1 MRQDSGGFGT
11 VEQGALAVAAVLVLL
26 GAGGIWKGALGA
38 PDVGRDFA
46 LAYVLAAG
54 VALAVGTLA
63 ASAYRSRSQ
72 VDIDRLERAVSD
84 LSQANSK
91 IENVNKALM
100 KAAEFQTHVERVA
113 KAYDALEALLKEAA
127 DNTKAAKSSQDSI
140 QDLSSSIRDEMKS
153 VKKDRLRLGAS
164 TAAELMTKWEIC
176 VASVIENEDYRR
188 SARVAYYE
196 EIKGL
201 LLAAGEELRP
211 VPTLN
216 GWEAADGNFEAVP
229 SDRAVGDIILVRTYA
244 YYAGGKS
251 IGLAVGSKSSGPS
264 ERAGIL
270 PESKTPGAA
279 HDVSAPEKVS
289 IDGGGVL
296 VDEKEVQS

>member
-1 MRQDSGGFGT
+1 MGEKSGKTRWAEPVMLG
-11 VEQGALAVAAVLVLL
+11 LAVALVCVCMTGFGKALFGGEAAWTESWRSNLL
-26 GAGGIWKGALGA
+26 L
-38 PDVGRDFA
+38 
-46 LAYVLAAG
+46 AG
-54 VALAVGTLA
+54 VVLAVGTLA

-72 VDIDRLERAVSD
+72 MDIDRLERTVSD
-84 LSQANSK
+84 FSQANSK

-113 KAYDALEALLKEAA
+113 KAYDALETLLKEAA
-127 DNTKAAKSSQDSI
+127 DNAKAAKLSQDSI
-140 QDLSSSIRDEMKS
+140 QDLSSVIRDEMKS

-164 TAAELMTKWEIC
+164 TAAELMTKWETC
-176 VASVIENEDYRR
+176 VASVIENEVSRR
-188 SARVAYYE
+188 MARVAYYE

-211 VPTLN
+211 VPTPN

-264 ERAGIL
+264 GQAGTL
-270 PESKTPGAA
+270 PESEAPGEA

-289 IDGGGVL
+289 IDGGSVL